1 MIICMAVLIFL
12 ILLSCFMEH
21 LYESQVS
28 SKYSDIAY
36 LCIQIAIGIGFLA
49 WIAVMIVDVFV
60 GVF

>member
-1 MIICMAVLIFL
+1 MIICMGVLIFL

-21 LYESQVS
+21 LYESQIP

-36 LCIQIAIGIGFLA
+36 LVIQIGIGIGFLA
-49 WIAVMIVDVFV
+49 WIAVMIVDMFI